1 MEFPPK
7 TPIVPGDWLEALA
20 VRVKLRRTEWRM
32 IAIVLSSP
40 DPVTA
45 SSLAKRFHLD
55 YGLVKRIVRELIG
68 WNILERSPSGLQFQ
82 PDHTRWG
89 PPASPESGMSPPPD
103 QQPGCSRPPMV

>member
-1 MEFPPK
+1 MEFGPK
-7 TPIVPGDWLEALA
+7 TPMVPGDWLEALA

-55 YGLVKRIVRELIG
+55 YGLVKRVVRELIR
-68 WNILERSPSGLQFQ
+68 WSILERTPGGLRFQ

-89 PPASPESGMSPPPD
+89 PPR
-103 QQPGCSRPPMV
+103 SREAA